1 MELAKPSAAGEL
13 FGMSAAVISTL
24 EKTALAIGQTVDTVR
39 RLTTLPLSADGRTL
53 RSEKH

>member
-24 EKTALAIGQTVDTVR
+24 EKTALAIGQMVDVVR
-39 RLTTLPLSADGRTL
+39 RLTT
-53 RSEKH
+53 